1 MLEPMLEPCAADAVA
16 LLERH
21 FAHIAATRMA
31 DLPLNNP
38 ALQVEAVAFCDW
50 QGALVGVLIVPWAIN
65 LVVLPGRSA
74 AFRALAVD
82 EKQSWQFPSGEYQFM
97 GGSDAAFGAYQ
108 FCSLFSPALEFTS
121 HADARATAE
130 EVMKALLTP
139 LAETSAAAAATAE
152 TARLAGQPLLE
163 QPISRRGF
171 LRGGFLGKSNEA

>member
-1 MLEPMLEPCAADAVA
+1 MPAAMLEPWAAEAVA
-16 LLERH
+16 QLERH

-38 ALQVEAVAFCDW
+38 ALQVETVDFCDW

-82 EKQSWQFPSGEYQFM
+82 EKQNWQFPSGEFQFM
-97 GGSDAAFGAYQ
+97 GGSDAALGAYQ
-108 FCSLFSPALEFTS
+108 FCSLFSPAHEFVS

-130 EVMKALLTP
+130 AVMSALLAPVVASPASTI
-139 LAETSAAAAATAE
+139 ATAE
-152 TARLAGQPLLE
+152 AARLSGQPLLE
-163 QPISRRGF
+163 QPVSRRGF
-171 LRGGFLGKSNEA
+171 LRGGLFGKSNP